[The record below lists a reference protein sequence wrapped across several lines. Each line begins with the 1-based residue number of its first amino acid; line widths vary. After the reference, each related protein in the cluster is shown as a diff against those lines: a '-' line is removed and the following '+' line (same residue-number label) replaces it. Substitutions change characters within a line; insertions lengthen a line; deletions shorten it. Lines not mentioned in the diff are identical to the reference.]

1 MYFYLTSFYS
11 SPVFYYTDSSVV
23 YVNSSSIVSSAF
35 LYDSPSPTPRTAAR
49 HNSSILFTN
58 PTVQNTT
65 TASPFPTEVAEQEE
79 DVPTTILKVQYAGN
93 SLDMLNRLQRSTVVT
108 TPLPTDVIPTTVP
121 PITFS
126 PSSLSRSQVSSSGA
140 SVTPK
145 LGRERRH
152 RRAAHRRNSRNS
164 LQTNLYSYYHY
175 DYPPDH
181 VGDGIAK
188 TVINRIVDM
197 QSSLMMSLQHTIA
210 NQTRQYL
217 DVYNSIVNDRLDFD
231 AMATHVR
238 RKEEAFT
245 NMSCII
251 CPATTPFSVQS
262 ILHPRGSVIR
272 KFVGNREVFNINT
285 KENLWFPK
293 RNTTYSVTLVSVA
306 TSSRLFMVSHLLS
319 RWPGPLVVTFF
330 SSFREQSVLLDF
342 VRNNVLPER
351 LTLLFYFVKSS
362 DNQFPINYLR
372 TLGIYN
378 IRSTHFIVLDIDLSI
393 TSNLYS
399 ETKRIPSS
407 VMRDRKAAVILPV
420 FFYHRKEIIKRCS
433 TYHDCFTLG
442 LAIQPENK
450 RDLAGCLKSRVCL
463 WRKTWYR
470 THAYTLPEWF
480 TLSDDPVS
488 KIVCMTMDFQEPYM
502 ILPYYRGSIMFDDRF
517 SNYGYNKVQ
526 LFEHVRAAGYKF
538 YILNNAFAMDL
549 PHRDSVLR
557 QRYITDSRPKVR
569 TTYRIFQKELILQ
582 YGLNRNYHWCS
593 LSQKKY
599 YSKVCVCFLQT
610 IWHFN

>member
-1 MYFYLTSFYS
+1 MYLYLTSFYS

-79 DVPTTILKVQYAGN
+79 DVPTTMLKVQYAGNSEWLSLFVGN

-108 TPLPTDVIPTTVP
+108 TPSPTDVIPTTVP

-285 KENLWFPK
+285 KENCRFDCLLECVVWFPK

-319 RWPGPLVVTFF
+319 RWPG
-330 SSFREQSVLLDF
+330 
-342 VRNNVLPER
+342 
-351 LTLLFYFVKSS
+351 
-362 DNQFPINYLR
+362 
-372 TLGIYN
+372 
-378 IRSTHFIVLDIDLSI
+378 
-393 TSNLYS
+393 
-399 ETKRIPSS
+399 
-407 VMRDRKAAVILPV
+407 
-420 FFYHRKEIIKRCS
+420 
-433 TYHDCFTLG
+433 
-442 LAIQPENK
+442 
-450 RDLAGCLKSRVCL
+450 
-463 WRKTWYR
+463 
-470 THAYTLPEWF
+470 
-480 TLSDDPVS
+480 
-488 KIVCMTMDFQEPYM
+488 
-502 ILPYYRGSIMFDDRF
+502 
-517 SNYGYNKVQ
+517 
-526 LFEHVRAAGYKF
+526 
-538 YILNNAFAMDL
+538 
-549 PHRDSVLR
+549 
-557 QRYITDSRPKVR
+557 
-569 TTYRIFQKELILQ
+569 
-582 YGLNRNYHWCS
+582 
-593 LSQKKY
+593 
-599 YSKVCVCFLQT
+599 
-610 IWHFN
+610 

>member
-1 MYFYLTSFYS
+1 MYLYLISFYS

-35 LYDSPSPTPRTAAR
+35 LYDSPSPTPQTAAR

-79 DVPTTILKVQYAGN
+79 DVPTTMLKVQYAGNSEWLSLFVGN

-108 TPLPTDVIPTTVP
+108 TLLPTDVIPTTVP

-285 KENLWFPK
+285 KENCRFDCLLECVVWFPK

-319 RWPGPLVVTFF
+319 RWPG
-330 SSFREQSVLLDF
+330 
-342 VRNNVLPER
+342 
-351 LTLLFYFVKSS
+351 
-362 DNQFPINYLR
+362 
-372 TLGIYN
+372 
-378 IRSTHFIVLDIDLSI
+378 
-393 TSNLYS
+393 
-399 ETKRIPSS
+399 
-407 VMRDRKAAVILPV
+407 
-420 FFYHRKEIIKRCS
+420 
-433 TYHDCFTLG
+433 
-442 LAIQPENK
+442 
-450 RDLAGCLKSRVCL
+450 
-463 WRKTWYR
+463 
-470 THAYTLPEWF
+470 
-480 TLSDDPVS
+480 
-488 KIVCMTMDFQEPYM
+488 
-502 ILPYYRGSIMFDDRF
+502 
-517 SNYGYNKVQ
+517 
-526 LFEHVRAAGYKF
+526 
-538 YILNNAFAMDL
+538 
-549 PHRDSVLR
+549 
-557 QRYITDSRPKVR
+557 
-569 TTYRIFQKELILQ
+569 
-582 YGLNRNYHWCS
+582 
-593 LSQKKY
+593 
-599 YSKVCVCFLQT
+599 
-610 IWHFN
+610 